1 MIKTHIALFAFTCFL
16 LTGCQ
21 SKAKVDESFL
31 NEFSPSI
38 RPKVQSLCE
47 RYDIDHEKEGIYF
60 SNQALGV
67 YTLIGLK
74 NHNFEILRFTDRRYL
89 PNSKVTDV
97 SSHSGDYLQ
106 NKNWINFKTEHAENS
121 GPQRRSSD
129 NFEKLYYLNSPTAS
143 FLIQDIEDV
152 ANSISWSN
160 TMGLEQSF
168 FKKIHCNI
176 NDYKAYKGEDE
187 LAPNFK
193 NLPDEMKALVLE
205 QPLHLKVEF
214 ADNIRKQLA
223 ENDDPE
229 TAVEQQ
235 IRISTPTLQK
245 LHQNQPICIMQG
257 NGKGLSG
264 YIDQSKT
271 PFTTAWLSVYQFEGE
286 SNAQI
291 AQQGDLISTFQ
302 AECESLD

>member
-1 MIKTHIALFAFTCFL
+1 MIKIHISLFTFTCFL
-16 LTGCQ
+16 LAGCQ
-21 SKAKVDESFL
+21 PKVKVDENFL

-47 RYDIDHEKEGIYF
+47 RYDIDRETDGIYF

-74 NHNFEILRFTDRRYL
+74 NNNFETLRFTDRSYL
-89 PNSKVTDV
+89 PNAKVSDV
-97 SSHSGDYLQ
+97 SVMLGYYV
-106 NKNWINFKTEHAENS
+106 KNNNWFDFKTESIKESEQDIN
-121 GPQRRSSD
+121 SSD
-129 NFEKLYYLNSPTAS
+129 NFEKLYYLNSATAQ

-152 ANSISWSN
+152 ASSISWSK

-176 NDYKAYKGEDE
+176 NDYKAYKGEE
-187 LAPNFK
+187 EPAPNYE
-193 NLPDEMKALVLE
+193 NLPDVLKARVLE
-205 QPLHLKVEF
+205 KPLHLKVEF
-214 ADNIRKQLA
+214 AEDIRKQLE

-229 TAVEQQ
+229 TAVEQK
-235 IRISTPTLQK
+235 IKISTPTLQK
-245 LHQNQPICIMQG
+245 LYQNQPICIYQG
-257 NGKGLSG
+257 KAKGLIG

-286 SNAQI
+286 SNVEI
-291 AQQGDLISTFQ
+291 GQQGNMISTSQ
-302 AECESLD
+302 AECESID

>member
-1 MIKTHIALFAFTCFL
+1 MKMRLPLFAFTCFL
-16 LTGCQ
+16 LAGCQ
-21 SKAKVDESFL
+21 SNAKVDESFL

-74 NHNFEILRFTDRRYL
+74 NHNFEILRFTDRSYL
-89 PNSKVTDV
+89 PNANVSDV
-97 SSHSGDYLQ
+97 SIMLGHYVQ
-106 NKNWINFKTEHAENS
+106 NKNWFDFKIESIKNSEQGINST
-121 GPQRRSSD
+121 D
-129 NFEKLYYLNSPTAS
+129 NFEKLYYLNSPTSS
-143 FLIQDIEDV
+143 FLIKDIEGV
-152 ANSISWSN
+152 ASSISWSK
-160 TMGLEQSF
+160 TMGLEQFF
-168 FKKIHCNI
+168 FKKIHCDI
-176 NDYKAYKGEDE
+176 KSYKAYKGEEE

-214 ADNIRKQLA
+214 AENIGKQLA

-291 AQQGDLISTFQ
+291 AQQGDLISTSQ